1 MATVDEDTFCKAFL
15 QLLSNQPLH
24 YPDDY
29 AVDPKLL
36 GARPGLVLLPH
47 MRFPKSKKPKSES
60 TSTPAASLTIKSLRP
75 PHFSISVD
83 AAYNDIIL
91 SIKTKVVEETRLPIS
106 ALKFLAKGKVLPDTR
121 TVGEIVDDHGKATIM
136 VMVAAGATPAPATVA
151 EETKTEEMEIDDDV
165 ADDGITDAVWS
176 MIETAVFGNLG
187 ESKGQKVMDR
197 IKRGYELTK

>member
-1 MATVDEDTFCKAFL
+1 
-15 QLLSNQPLH
+15 
-24 YPDDY
+24 
-29 AVDPKLL
+29 
-36 GARPGLVLLPH
+36 
-47 MRFPKSKKPKSES
+47 MRFPKSKKPKSET
-60 TSTPAASLTIKSLRP
+60 TSTLAASLTIKSLRP

-121 TVGEIVDDHGKATIM
+121 TVGEIVDDQGKATIM
-136 VMVAAGATPAPATVA
+136 VMVAAGATPAPAPVA

-165 ADDGITDAVWS
+165 ADDDVADDDVTDAVWS
-176 MIETAVFGNLG
+176 MIETVVVGDLG
-187 ESKGQKVMDR
+187 ERKGQKVMDR